1 MFEKLILISEKKK
14 RKSIFSVCTIAW
26 WIDEL
31 KNVDDEWIKFVI
43 LLIVLVIS
51 CEFEMEFEFDTD
63 EADVVFD
70 DKDNV
75 SVGMFVLCV
84 DIVVATTVGC
94 IVVVVGLVV
103 VVVVAVIVVVVVV
116 GLVVVGLVVVV
127 NNVDG
132 GGVGAHLLGLRQS
145 HGNLQS
151 EKQFSSG
158 ANDA

>member
-1 MFEKLILISEKKK
+1 
-14 RKSIFSVCTIAW
+14 
-26 WIDEL
+26 
-31 KNVDDEWIKFVI
+31 
-43 LLIVLVIS
+43 
-51 CEFEMEFEFDTD
+51 MEFEFDTD
-63 EADVVFD
+63 EADVVLD

-84 DIVVATTVGC
+84 DVVVATTVGC
-94 IVVVVGLVV
+94 IVVVIGLEVVVVIAVVVVVGVGVV
-103 VVVVAVIVVVVVV
+103 VVVVVGVGVVVVVV

-132 GGVGAHLLGLRQS
+132 GGVGAHLLEFRQS
-145 HGNLQS
+145 HGSLQS